1 MSMPPEFRAALRVR
15 LQGAYD
21 SATCL
26 RPWSIAPVKRED
38 YLALLQM
45 VMELDEETRT

>member
-1 MSMPPEFRAALRVR
+1 MPMPPDFRAALRVR

-26 RPWSIAPVKRED
+26 QPWSIAPIKRED